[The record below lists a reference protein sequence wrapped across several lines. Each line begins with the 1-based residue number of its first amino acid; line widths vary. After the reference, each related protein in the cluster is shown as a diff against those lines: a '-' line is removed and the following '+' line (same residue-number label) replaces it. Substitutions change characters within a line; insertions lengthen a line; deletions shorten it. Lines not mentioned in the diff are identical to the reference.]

1 MRHAMTS
8 SRLWVPLIVV
18 GIVVWAGFYYFG
30 PTLAGRVAYAMEVG
44 KVEAV
49 RKNLERL
56 SKHDQ
61 LSGLF
66 REVAK
71 AVKPAVVEVRV
82 TKKFTAEMP
91 DMEDFFRRF
100 FEDEGIP
107 FDPRRVPAPKKREFF
122 RRGLGSGVII
132 DARKGYVLTNYH
144 VIVGADKSEVVLG
157 DGRKLGVEWTR
168 CDPQTDL
175 AVLKVKPDRLIDAP
189 LGDSDTVEVGDWVL
203 AIGAP
208 EGLPQTVT
216 AGIISAKDR
225 RDGAPNKYQNFLQTD
240 AAINHGNSGGPLVN
254 MKGQVIGINT
264 AIVSRTG
271 VNEGIGL
278 SIPSNMAKRIMK
290 QLIDHGKVTRGFLG
304 IAFQAVDEKL
314 AKSMGLPD
322 TDGVLVTQVARGG
335 PADKGGIEAEDFIV
349 SVDGKAITGTQ
360 TLRHQVADLA
370 PGTKVKI
377 VVYRK
382 GRKKTRTVTLTV
394 QPKNMTAAF
403 IDRPVGEADLA
414 DSYGLKV
421 TALDPKAAEKAGFKK
436 DTTGVL
442 IVEVDQGSDAAEQ
455 GLRAGMLIT
464 RVGNKAVRTAEEFA
478 KLLGAKGAAGGVRL
492 RVADRTGAVRFVFI
506 TPKKK

>member
-8 SRLWVPLIVV
+8 SRLWVPLVVV
-18 GIVVWAGFYYFG
+18 GIVVWAGLYFFG
-30 PTLAGRVAYAMEVG
+30 PAMAGRVAYAMEVG

-71 AVKPAVVEVRV
+71 AVKPAVVEIRV
-82 TKKFTAEMP
+82 TKKFTTEMP

-100 FEDEGIP
+100 FDDNRMP
-107 FDPRRVPAPKKREFF
+107 FRHRRVPAPKKREFF
-122 RRGLGSGVII
+122 RRGLGSGVVI
-132 DARKGYVLTNYH
+132 DAGKGYIMTNYH
-144 VIVGADKSEVVLG
+144 VVAGANKSEVVLG
-157 DGRKLGVEWTR
+157 DGRKLDIEWTR
-168 CDPQTDL
+168 SDPQTDL
-175 AVLKVKPDRLIDAP
+175 AIVKVKPERLIDAP
-189 LGDSDTVEVGDWVL
+189 LGDSDAVQVGDWVL

-216 AGIISAKDR
+216 AGIISAKGR
-225 RDGAPNKYQNFLQTD
+225 QDGQPNRYQNFLQTD

-278 SIPSNMAKRIMK
+278 SIPSNMAGRVMK

-304 IAFQAVDEKL
+304 IAFQTVDEKL
-314 AKSMGLPD
+314 AKSMGLPG
-322 TDGVLVTQVARGG
+322 TEGVLVTQVAKGG

-360 TLRHQVADLA
+360 ALRHQVANIA
-370 PGTKVKI
+370 PGTRVKI
-377 VVYRK
+377 VVYREGK
-382 GRKKTRTVTLTV
+382 KKTLTVTLAL
-394 QPKNMTAAF
+394 QPKDMTAAF
-403 IDRPVGEADLA
+403 VDRPVGEADLA
-414 DSYGLKV
+414 ESYGLKV
-421 TALDPKAAEKAGFKK
+421 TTLDPKAAEKAGFKK
-436 DTTGVL
+436 DATGVL
-442 IVEVDQGSDAAEQ
+442 IAEVAEGSAAAEQ

-464 RVGNKAVRTAEEFA
+464 RVGNKDVRTAEEFA
-478 KLLGAKGAAGGVRL
+478 AILGDKDAAGGVRL
-492 RVADRTGAVRFVFI
+492 RVADPTGAVRFVFI